1 MIFHVSATPGLNV
14 LKPHVSTHGKA
25 WVYAIENLVTGLLFG
40 IRHDDFDFIISD
52 ENGKP
57 VVYECY
63 PNAFERV
70 YLGKS
75 CSVYELDDRD
85 FIRGMTSW
93 TPELVS
99 DHEVPVLNEI
109 FIEDIYTR
117 LLSEESRGNL
127 VLHRY
132 REDGAYKKRI
142 SEHIVDRLIRFDAF
156 KHLETDERFQKY
168 YKNLIEA
175 LQGIMDGHLL

>member
-1 MIFHVSATPGLNV
+1 M
-14 LKPHVSTHGKA
+14 
-25 WVYAIENLVTGLLFG
+25 
-40 IRHDDFDFIISD
+40 
-52 ENGKP
+52 
-57 VVYECY
+57 
-63 PNAFERV
+63 
-70 YLGKS
+70 
-75 CSVYELDDRD
+75 
-85 FIRGMTSW
+85 
-93 TPELVS
+93 S

-132 REDGAYKKRI
+132 REDDAYKKRI